1 MKILIFL
8 FMLSAYAEENVE
20 TDNPLFGKKKADFL
34 EKMKEKD
41 DPGEQD
47 IECVEGAAN
56 RNELN
61 RCEKVRKGNKREEK
75 KNPEKEESNS
85 DE

>member
-8 FMLSAYAEENVE
+8 LILSAFAEENTE
-20 TDNPLFGKKKADFL
+20 GLFGKKKAAFL
-34 EKMKEKD
+34 EEMKEKD
-41 DPGEQD
+41 NPGQED
-47 IECVEGAAN
+47 IECVEGATN

-75 KNPEKEESNS
+75 NNPKKEESNL

>member
-1 MKILIFL
+1 MKTLIFL
-8 FMLSAYAEENVE
+8 LMLSALAEENTE
-20 TDNPLFGKKKADFL
+20 GLFGKKKATFL

-41 DPGEQD
+41 NPSQED
-47 IECVEGAAN
+47 IACVEGATN
-56 RNELN
+56 RNQLN

-75 KNPEKEESNS
+75 KNPENQESDL